1 MGTRSP
7 CGPAE
12 PREHRSSYWRSLRPH
27 LLICRM
33 GTWAIAQ
40 HRPPK
45 APKRGW
51 ADTEL
56 PEVGPSAPTRS
67 RAWRTLPPRRK
78 DSRPD
83 GQSSPEHTPLPRS
96 RQPGPH
102 WA

>member
-1 MGTRSP
+1 MGTRSS
-7 CGPAE
+7 CGPEE

-45 APKRGW
+45 APRREW

-56 PEVGPSAPTRS
+56 PEVGPSAPTRPW
-67 RAWRTLPPRRK
+67 AWRTLPPRRK
-78 DSRPD
+78 DS
-83 GQSSPEHTPLPRS
+83 
-96 RQPGPH
+96 
-102 WA
+102 